1 MKELERKLRYSLK
14 ITIQY
19 TKEKVY
25 QKIKTTPNLNQTPD
39 TQLKILTFSS
49 INLYGFSGINEFN
62 RSDPD
67 TCTWYTSSMTSH
79 MLQTPLPPPNYIL
92 GNTDSC
98 VDNIKCIL
106 LSLVLK
112 CLLVALTVGGW
123 GWKSVLCIFHKR

>member
-67 TCTWYTSSMTSH
+67 TCT
-79 MLQTPLPPPNYIL
+79 
-92 GNTDSC
+92 
-98 VDNIKCIL
+98 
-106 LSLVLK
+106 
-112 CLLVALTVGGW
+112 
-123 GWKSVLCIFHKR
+123 